1 MYFKAIE
8 QYTEQGTGIK
18 STPYLL
24 DTSYPSIFET
34 DFQTVLFEN
43 DFKAIFPELFLVLAT
58 IFLLLYGVI
67 YSTSKDKTNQNK
79 KVNLNISYI
88 ASKAS
93 NKPLSQTG
101 SRLSIENKFSTLQRN
116 STLYPQTSFSSY
128 PLLLTNISWLG
139 VLCLIFSCCLMVN
152 NPINNSI
159 IFYNT
164 LILDDFTFF
173 LKILV
178 LMSSLFAIIIA
189 LDYVKKETFN
199 AFEYIILIQL
209 ATCSMLFL
217 IASADFISMYL
228 AIELQSLCFYVLA
241 ASKRNSEFSTE
252 AGLKYFLLGAFSSGI
267 LLFGC
272 SLIYGFT
279 GVTNFAELAK
289 IFTCGAEDI
298 SSGTSALK
306 ACELG
311 MVFILVG
318 LLFKMTAVPF
328 HMWAPDVYEGAPTSI
343 TAFFSITPKVSI
355 VAVLLRVFVDSFY
368 DFMLPWQKIL
378 IFCSIAS
385 MILGAFAAM
394 SQNKIKRLLAFSSIG
409 HVGYLLIGVC
419 CGTVEGLQALFIYL
433 VIYIVMTIN
442 IFAIV
447 LSPVKRLGLNF
458 VKSVQRVKY
467 TTDFSMLAKTNPILA
482 ITLTVALF
490 SMAGIPPLAGF
501 YSKAFLFFA
510 AMSST
515 MYLLALIG
523 VLTSVVSCFYYIRLI
538 KIMYFENPKN
548 WCSFSRIS
556 KENSYIL
563 GITFFFMLFFMVYP
577 SPLYVIS
584 HKVALAL
591 CS

>member
-1 MYFKAIE
+1 LKPTFK
-8 QYTEQGTGIK
+8 QFY
-18 STPYLL
+18 
-24 DTSYPSIFET
+24 
-34 DFQTVLFEN
+34 
-43 DFKAIFPELFLVLAT
+43 FKAIFPELFLVLAT

-67 YSTSKDKTNQNK
+67 YSTSSEK
-79 KVNLNISYI
+79 K
-88 ASKAS
+88 
-93 NKPLSQTG
+93 
-101 SRLSIENKFSTLQRN
+101 
-116 STLYPQTSFSSY
+116 Y
-128 PLLLTNISWLG
+128 PLLLNNMSWLG
-139 VLCLIFSCCLMVN
+139 VLCLVFTCCLLVN
-152 NPINNSI
+152 NPIAHSI

-164 LILDDFTFF
+164 LILDDFTLF

-178 LMSSLFAIIIA
+178 LVSCLFAIIIV
-189 LDYVKKETFN
+189 L
-199 AFEYIILIQL
+199 ILL

-279 GVTNFAELAK
+279 GVTNFSELAK
-289 IFTCGAEDI
+289 IFTCGAEEI
-298 SSGTSALK
+298 SAGTSALK

-311 MVFILVG
+311 MIFILVG

-355 VAVLLRVFVDSFY
+355 LAVLLRVFVDSFY

-394 SQNKIKRLLAFSSIG
+394 SQNKVKRLLAFSSIG
-409 HVGYLLIGVC
+409 HVGYLLVGVC
-419 CGTVEGLQALFIYL
+419 CGTIEGLQALFIYL

-458 VKSVQRVKY
+458 VQSVQRVKY
-467 TTDFSMLAKTNPILA
+467 TTDFALLAKTNPILA

-490 SMAGIPPLAGF
+490 SIAGIPPLAGF

-538 KIMYFENPKN
+538 KIMYFETPKN

-556 KENSYIL
+556 KENSYVL

-577 SPLYVIS
+577 APLYLVS